1 MSEFHDA
8 KETIIPEGIENITK
22 PIVQDEEIEEIST
35 SNHENYVEDV
45 EKLAEQTSNVNID
58 ESHEYSSSRVI
69 EKSLEAANV
78 SKEEGNNYFRMKDYD
93 GAISSYSSAIT
104 LCPTDDEN
112 KVSLSVFYGNRAAA
126 YFSVEEYECV
136 VDDCSSSL
144 EINGDYVKVLM
155 RRSQAYEKLTK
166 PEDALIDAKKVL
178 ELDPSFPKISATVKR
193 LEVEC
198 DERMTKMKDEALGKL
213 KSLGNSILGNFGMSL
228 DNFNMKQDA
237 ATGSWNIR

>member
-1 MSEFHDA
+1 MSEFEDA
-8 KETIIPEGIENITK
+8 KEFILPEEIKSIAKHNVE
-22 PIVQDEEIEEIST
+22 DEEIEEISS

-45 EKLAEQTSNVNID
+45 EKLEELTSNIYID
-58 ESHEYSSSRVI
+58 ESNEYSSSRVT
-69 EKSLEAANV
+69 EKSLAAANI
-78 SKEEGNNYFRMKDYD
+78 SKEEGNNHFRIKDYD
-93 GAISSYSSAIT
+93 GAISSYTSAIK

-112 KVSLSVFYGNRAAA
+112 KETLSVFYGNRAAA
-126 YFSVEEYECV
+126 YFTVEEYECA

-178 ELDPSFPKISATVKR
+178 ELDPSFPKINATVRR

-213 KSLGNSILGNFGMSL
+213 KGLGNSILGNFGMSL
-228 DNFNMKQDA
+228 DNFNMKQDE

>member
-1 MSEFHDA
+1 MSEFYDA

-35 SNHENYVEDV
+35 SNHENLVEDV
-45 EKLAEQTSNVNID
+45 EMLAEQTSNVYID
-58 ESHEYSSSRVI
+58 ESHKRSFSRVI

-112 KVSLSVFYGNRAAA
+112 KESMSVFYGNRAAA

-144 EINGDYVKVLM
+144 EINGDYIKVLM

-166 PEDALIDAKKVL
+166 PEDALVDAKKVL

-198 DERMTKMKDEALGKL
+198 DDRMTKMKDEALGKL